1 MTAAAFNARIT
12 AELQVLQDAGVRKTE
27 HVITSAQG
35 PSATAC
41 SRWTAVSHSWP
52 KCGTCATSTARC
64 WAWTTAT
71 PQA

>member
-1 MTAAAFNARIT
+1 MTAVAFNARIT
-12 AELQVLQDAGVRKTE
+12 AELQALQDAGVRKTE

-35 PSATAC
+35 ASATAC
-41 SRWTAVSHSWP
+41 SRWTAASRSWP
-52 KCGTCATSTARC
+52 KSGACATSTARC